1 MIMIP
6 IRRKRPVALP
16 SKYEASIAAQES
28 YKKFFAVVGPHEVSL
43 SYFLM
48 PLLSQKNGP
57 SSSASWPVNLRNGRY

>member
-16 SKYEASIAAQES
+16 SKYEASIAEES

-48 PLLSQKNGP
+48 PFLSQKNGP
-57 SSSASWPVNLRNGRY
+57 SSSAT